1 MEGNIIKSFKLCC
14 LGGRYLDGTGAW
26 LGAGQNQNLSKI
38 CWKFITDHST
48 FRWQMI
54 VQSYG
59 HLDFSPPLARGL
71 RPGNITLFS
80 ASQGNVVIT
89 SLDIFVWVDSEML
102 CFRVIETETSRFS
115 NNPRF
120 FVLVS
125 EKLEDLNCKV
135 NQFWHQYTIFR
146 VGAYLCLN
154 LILILKQFCDAFPQ
168 IFSLTDCLRTFDN
181 W

>member
-89 SLDIFVWVDSEML
+89 RPSL
-102 CFRVIETETSRFS
+102 
-115 NNPRF
+115 
-120 FVLVS
+120 
-125 EKLEDLNCKV
+125 
-135 NQFWHQYTIFR
+135 
-146 VGAYLCLN
+146 
-154 LILILKQFCDAFPQ
+154 
-168 IFSLTDCLRTFDN
+168 
-181 W
+181 

>member
-125 EKLEDLNCKV
+125 EKLEDLN
-135 NQFWHQYTIFR
+135 TE
-146 VGAYLCLN
+146 
-154 LILILKQFCDAFPQ
+154 
-168 IFSLTDCLRTFDN
+168 TDCPYWAASWLESQFTENQEQELGWPGRAGSRSGYL
-181 W
+181 